1 MIRRALAFAVAAAV
15 CVLCAQAALRAPAS
29 AAAANQTVAGAR
41 IAAVADAIAR
51 TLVTGDDRTIAA
63 AYTIS
68 DQQVP
73 PGTVALAASG
83 APFVSP
89 SYASVAV
96 AISVDG
102 KVARTVLAGFRI
114 TTYVRTAVAAHDL
127 PANAL
132 LADGDVAIARVAAN
146 GRPAVPVD
154 ALIGRRLRIA
164 LPKNAPLY
172 VEQTTANQV
181 VLAGQPAILVV
192 HDGGVALAA
201 DVVARTGGALGDVVT
216 VVNPQ
221 TNRALA
227 GVVTGPARV
236 EITLPGTG
244 AL

>member
-1 MIRRALAFAVAAAV
+1 MIRRALAFALAA
-15 CVLCAQAALRAPAS
+15 CVLCAQVALCAPAS

-41 IAAVADAIAR
+41 IAAVADGIAR
-51 TLVTGDDRTIAA
+51 TLVTGDDRTIAP
-63 AYTIS
+63 AYTIA

-73 PGTVALAASG
+73 SGAVALAVSG
-83 APFVSP
+83 EPFVSP

-102 KVARTVLAGFRI
+102 RVARTVLAGFRI

-132 LADGDVAIARVAAN
+132 LADGDVTIARVAAN
-146 GRPAVPVD
+146 GRPVVPVD
-154 ALIGRRLRIA
+154 ALLGRRLRIA